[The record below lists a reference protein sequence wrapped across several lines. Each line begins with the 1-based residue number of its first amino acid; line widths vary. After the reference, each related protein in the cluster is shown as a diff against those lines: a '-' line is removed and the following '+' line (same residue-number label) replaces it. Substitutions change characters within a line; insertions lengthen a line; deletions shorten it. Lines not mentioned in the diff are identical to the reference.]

1 MKLKNK
7 GTHHKFQCKLC
18 DRNTPRAK
26 SFTHAP
32 VVPVVTNQD
41 NNDNHDNQDN
51 QCNQDNQD
59 NQDNLDSHENHYNQE
74 NQVRLAHLWVDFRVI
89 CSGELLVQSIYR
101 QMFLDCD
108 HCST

>member
-7 GTHHKFQCKLC
+7 GTHQKFQCKLC

-89 CSGELLVQSIYR
+89 FLAVTITVLHR
-101 QMFLDCD
+101 QRLQPYFMY
-108 HCST
+108 SE